1 MKSKWKIVLLIA
13 SMAVFTVACGK
24 QEEKVVEEPTE
35 VVDEVKEDVDE
46 IEEQEEEQE
55 VDVSAESGKE
65 VAGGTEDID
74 NSDMLKS
81 RVESSDYIAV
91 VKYENGEYEIIEQ
104 LKGEITT
111 DEIMKVE
118 GIEDGSELLIFVMD
132 LDGTTMYTD
141 EDSIVLLNDAGQKYL
156 EDTRELLK

>member
-1 MKSKWKIVLLIA
+1 MKNKWKIVLLIA

-24 QEEKVVEEPTE
+24 QEEKVEEPTE

-46 IEEQEEEQE
+46 IEEQEKEQE
-55 VDVSAESGKE
+55 VDISAESGKE
-65 VAGGTEDID
+65 VAGGTEGID

-81 RVESSDYIAV
+81 RVESSAYIAV
-91 VKYENGEYEIIEQ
+91 VKYENDEFEITEQ
-104 LKGEITT
+104 LKGEITP
-111 DEIMKVE
+111 DAIMKVE

-132 LDGTTMYTD
+132 LDGMTMYTD
-141 EDSIVLLNDAGQKYL
+141 EDSIVLLDDAGQKYL

>member
-1 MKSKWKIVLLIA
+1 MKSKWK
-13 SMAVFTVACGK
+13 
-24 QEEKVVEEPTE
+24 
-35 VVDEVKEDVDE
+35 
-46 IEEQEEEQE
+46 EEQEQE